1 MAPKSQDASTG
12 LKAALPSIS
21 SFSAF
26 VSKKGLSNVNLRFT
40 IALMIRTY
48 RHKGLRLSFENED
61 SSKLPQDMLKRID
74 LILSTLDAAQ
84 QIESMDVHTFKLHQ
98 LKGELKGFY
107 AVTVRA
113 NWRII
118 FRFKDGDA
126 FDLDFVDYH

>member
-1 MAPKSQDASTG
+1 
-12 LKAALPSIS
+12 
-21 SFSAF
+21 
-26 VSKKGLSNVNLRFT
+26 
-40 IALMIRTY
+40 MIKTY

-84 QIESMDVHTFKLHQ
+84 HIESMDVHTFKLHQ